1 MLKIVIDTNVFVSS
15 FFGGKPRQ
23 VIDLWMQGKVL
34 LCVSQPIIEEYVRVL
49 HRLGLKNEEER
60 KEFLNLFADKSRNVL
75 YVHQPSSLSMVSRDP
90 DDDKFLE
97 CAVALEATYLV
108 SGDQD
113 LLEIKSCFGVQ
124 ILKPAEFLETFPGVA

>member
-34 LCVSQPIIEEYVRVL
+34 LCVSQAIIEEYVHVL

-60 KEFLNLFADKSRNVL
+60 KEFLNLFADKRRNVL
-75 YVHQPSSLSMVSRDP
+75 YVHQPNPLSMVSRDP

-113 LLEIKSCFGVQ
+113 LLEIKSCFGVH
-124 ILKPAEFLETFPGVA
+124 ILKPAEFLEVFHGTD